1 MTMRERMAAGQLF
14 TDNCDGLAE
23 DRQNAKR

>member
-14 TDNCDGLAE
+14 TDNCDGLA
-23 DRQNAKR
+23 